1 MLKIENVDT
10 YYGTVKCLMNVSLEV
25 KKGEIVSL
33 LGSNGA
39 GKTTTI
45 KTVLGLVRPKK
56 GKVIFE
62 DKEIS
67 RVKTPEIIKSGISVV
82 PEGRRVFPK
91 MTVKE
96 NLIMGA
102 YFLND
107 KEELKKR
114 MDEIFKLFPRLHER
128 MGQLAGTLSGG
139 EQQMLA
145 VGRALMGSPRLLML
159 DEPSLGLAPILV
171 EEVFEVIQKIRE
183 SGVTILLVE
192 QNAKKALEISD
203 RGYVLQKGQIIFQGS
218 SQELLNSKEI
228 REAYLS

>member
-1 MLKIENVDT
+1 MLKIEHVDT
-10 YYGTVKCLMNVSLEV
+10 YYGTVKCLMDVSLEV

-45 KTVLGLVRPKK
+45 KTVLGLVRPKT
-56 GKVIFE
+56 GKVVFE
-62 DKEIS
+62 GVEIS
-67 RVKTPEIIKSGISVV
+67 KVKTPDIIKNGISVV

-91 MTVKE
+91 MTVRE

-107 KEELKKR
+107 KRELEKR
-114 MDEIFKLFPRLHER
+114 MDKMFELFPRLHER
-128 MGQLAGTLSGG
+128 INQLAGTLSGG

-145 VGRALMGSPRLLML
+145 VGRALMGKPRLLML

-171 EEVFEVIQKIRE
+171 EEVFEVIQKIRK
-183 SGVTILLVE
+183 SGVTVLLVE

-203 RGYVLQKGQIIFQGS
+203 RGYVLQKGQIIFQGPS
-218 SQELLNSKEI
+218 KELLDSKEI
-228 REAYLS
+228 KEAYLS

>member
-1 MLKIENVDT
+1 MLKIQNVDT
-10 YYGTVKCLMNVSLEV
+10 YYGTVKCLMGVSLTVNE
-25 KKGEIVSL
+25 GEIVSL

-45 KTVLGLVRPKK
+45 KTILGLVKPKV
-56 GKVIFE
+56 GQVIFE
-62 DKEIS
+62 DKTIS
-67 RVKTPEIIKSGISVV
+67 KVKTPDIVKSGISVV

-91 MTVKE
+91 MTVWE

-107 KEELKKR
+107 KNELKKR
-114 MDEIFKLFPRLHER
+114 IDEIFELFPRLQER
-128 MGQLAGTLSGG
+128 SSQLAGTLSGG

-145 VGRALMGSPRLLML
+145 VGRALMGKPRLLML

-171 EEVFEVIQKIRE
+171 GEVFDVIQKIRE
-183 SGVTILLVE
+183 GGVTILLVE

-203 RGYVLQKGQIIFQGS
+203 RGYVLQKGQIIFEGLS
-218 SQELLNSKEI
+218 DKLLNSNEI
-228 REAYLS
+228 KEAYLS